1 VRERTDGTH
10 RAGETGAHTPGVHPH
25 AGLPALAVPVEG
37 SAGAFF
43 YDRVPRRLLCIV
55 HRRPPPIK
63 WDMMDAEPADD

>member
-43 YDRVPRRLLCIV
+43 TIECRAVCCALCIAV
-55 HRRPPPIK
+55 PHP
-63 WDMMDAEPADD
+63 